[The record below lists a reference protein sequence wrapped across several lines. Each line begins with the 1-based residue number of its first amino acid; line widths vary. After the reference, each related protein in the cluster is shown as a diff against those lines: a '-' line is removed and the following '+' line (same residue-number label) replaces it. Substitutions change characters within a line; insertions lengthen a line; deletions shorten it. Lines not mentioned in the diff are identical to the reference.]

1 MTSRFPKTVELF
13 RDHRRSFEANR
24 YVYAVIS
31 RRSKGL
37 SIGINLNPDKACNFD
52 CVYCQVDRR
61 TPAEVR
67 EVDLGQLRQ
76 ELVEMIGL
84 ARSGAIFELE
94 RYRQTPLSLR
104 RWNDIALSGDGE
116 PTAAREFL
124 EVVRLV
130 VEVKRQ
136 LGLQGVKVLLLT
148 NATLLHRP
156 QVQQAL
162 AILDENEGEIW
173 AKLDAGTAN
182 YYQLIERTSIPF
194 QRVLDNL
201 QLVARQRPIV
211 IQSLFLRWQG
221 EPPGAEEI
229 EAYCQ
234 RLCDIVQAGGKI
246 RLVQVYTVA
255 REPAEAEA
263 APLSDAELDDLS
275 KTVRQRT
282 GLPVETYYATH

>member
-1 MTSRFPKTVELF
+1 MTSSFPKTVELF

-124 EVVRLV
+124 EAVRLV

>member
-124 EVVRLV
+124 EAVRLV

>member
-124 EVVRLV
+124 EAVRLV

-182 YYQLIERTSIPF
+182 YYQLIERTSVPF